1 MPHFIPTGN
10 HQTWGYY
17 TSEREQGRYMAV
29 PLWLDVCNTSGISRI
44 LRNVSLSAYSD
55 KKEIASFKQI
65 QRSGDGEEAILF
77 GDQESYTLVIP
88 ANSAKRFEMLFAL
101 HEAELLS
108 GEKDFDEL
116 ILTYFDEKNQIH
128 AFHFAKI
135 ERCWVNGSLP
145 KPKDWIALNRRCR
158 YAR

>member
-1 MPHFIPTGN
+1 MRSFQLCRSSICG
-10 HQTWGYY
+10 
-17 TSEREQGRYMAV
+17 
-29 PLWLDVCNTSGISRI
+29 SGIVRDKVNGTVI
-44 LRNVSLSAYSD
+44 LATKDLLSL
-55 KKEIASFKQI
+55 I
-65 QRSGDGEEAILF
+65 QLSVVRELD
-77 GDQESYTLVIP
+77 TLVIP